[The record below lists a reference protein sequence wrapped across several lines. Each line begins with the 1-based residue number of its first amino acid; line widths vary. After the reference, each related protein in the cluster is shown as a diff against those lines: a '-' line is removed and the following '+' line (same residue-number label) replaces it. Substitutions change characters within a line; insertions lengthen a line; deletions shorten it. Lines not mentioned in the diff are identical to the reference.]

1 MTSIRGFSVV
11 LVVALGAVS
20 AAEATSVTI
29 ATFDDPSLNANSPL
43 FTRNGSIFTGG
54 WSGSGLLLRT
64 PGTPAPDY
72 ADATFT
78 VSPLTVV
85 TDFGPFAFLSGG
97 FVQFYDSSSNPV
109 LRVDFSSAALSNV
122 FSLGA
127 SDFNANNVIFTG
139 SAVNGLTLSGEQF
152 AFSFANPQISDTTH
166 YTVTSAFTSSAD
178 AVIPAPG
185 TALIAGVLG
194 LGAARRR
201 RRA

>member
-1 MTSIRGFSVV
+1 MTFIRGFPVV
-11 LVVALGAVS
+11 LVASLSAVS
-20 AAEATSVTI
+20 AAHATSVTI

-43 FTRNGSIFTGG
+43 FTRNGSVFSGG
-54 WSGSGLLLRT
+54 WSGLGLLLRT

-78 VSPLTVV
+78 LSPLTVV
-85 TDFGPFAFLSGG
+85 SDFGPFAFLSGG
-97 FVQFYDSSSNPV
+97 FVQFYDSSNNPV

-127 SDFNANNVIFTG
+127 SDFNANNVTFSG
-139 SAVNGLTLSGEQF
+139 AAVAGMTLSAEQF
-152 AFSFANPQISDTTH
+152 AFSFANPSITDTTH
-166 YTVTSAFTSSAD
+166 YTVTSAYTSSAD